1 MAKRFCLGLSA
12 TEVVVFTA
20 GLEDYA
26 QPIINELHR
35 RYNCFPKELRLY
47 RPATTPCAIY
57 SCVKVQFPSHQLFR
71 LSKPVSHVGL

>member
-1 MAKRFCLGLSA
+1 MNSVWWDSEL
-12 TEVVVFTA
+12 VVFTA

-26 QPIINELHR
+26 QPIINEMHR

-57 SCVKVQFPSHQLFR
+57 SCVKVVP
-71 LSKPVSHVGL
+71 LSFLRVIKLP